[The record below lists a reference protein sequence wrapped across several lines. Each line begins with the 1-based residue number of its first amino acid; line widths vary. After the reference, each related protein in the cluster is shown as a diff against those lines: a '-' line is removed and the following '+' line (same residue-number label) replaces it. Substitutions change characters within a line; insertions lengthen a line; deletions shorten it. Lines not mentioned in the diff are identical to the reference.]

1 MNYSMMELVW
11 LLLIYS
17 FLGWVVETIVGTV
30 KKKKFVNRGFS
41 TGPFCLVYGIAA
53 VFMAVTMEELMAEP
67 VFQLIGCG
75 VLATIIEWM
84 AGKILER
91 LNQHKW
97 WDYSNKKWNFDG
109 YICLQYS
116 VLWAVLGFVA
126 VRYGDAFFLI
136 VYHMIPTLIREILL
150 WILLAGMALDI
161 SASLAAVFHIRKEMP
176 TAIRWNKKVAVWTQ
190 KFALMIVGHVEKR
203 MAKAYPVIME
213 KTEQIEKEGN
223 FAEGCGFYKLFWLF
237 LIGAVLLLAGMMF
250 FTLGAEL
257 AMTPIGERM
266 GAGLTRSRKLWLVI
280 GGSFLLGAIITISE
294 PDLQVLAEQVP
305 SVPNR
310 VLILVI
316 ACGVG
321 MFLVAAV
328 LRMLF
333 GIPLSKMLVVCYLAV
348 FAVACFVPKDFL
360 AVAFD
365 AGGVTTGPMTVPFI
379 MALGVGIS
387 AIRNDKHAENDS
399 FGLVALCSIGPVL
412 AVLLLGLVYP
422 AQGSYVAADV
432 PEAFNSVELGRLF
445 LSEIP
450 YYLKEIAGSLLPIVF
465 FFGIFQLVS
474 IQLHKKTL
482 IKICVGLLYTY
493 VGLVLFL
500 TGANVGFIPA
510 GNYLGTVMASL
521 PCPWILV
528 PVGMVIGYF
537 IVKAEPAVYVLMK
550 QVEELTD
557 GDISGKAMQISLSV
571 GVAASVG
578 LSMLRVLTGIPIMYF
593 LIPGYAIAL
602 FLTLFVPKIFTAI
615 AFDSGGVASGPM
627 TATFLLPLAQGACT
641 AVGGDVVK
649 DAFGVVAMVA
659 MTPLITLQVLGL
671 IYKIKSNKKE
681 EMAEQPFLQAEDVF
695 AGYADDAIIEL

>member
-116 VLWAVLGFVA
+116 VLWSVLGFVA

-237 LIGAVLLLAGMMF
+237 LIGAVLGDFTETIFCRLTAGVWMSRSSLVWGPFSIVWGLAIAIATALLYKDREKPDRHIFIVGTFLGGAYEYVCSIFTEIVFGKVFWDYSKIPFNLGGRINLLYCF
-250 FTLGAEL
+250 FWG
-257 AMTPIGERM
+257 I
-266 GAGLTRSRKLWLVI
+266 
-280 GGSFLLGAIITISE
+280 
-294 PDLQVLAEQVP
+294 
-305 SVPNR
+305 
-310 VLILVI
+310 
-316 ACGVG
+316 
-321 MFLVAAV
+321 AAV
-328 LRMLF
+328 IWIKVLYPKF
-333 GIPLSKMLVVCYLAV
+333 AGWIEKIPMFWGY
-348 FAVACFVPKDFL
+348 
-360 AVAFD
+360 
-365 AGGVTTGPMTVPFI
+365 
-379 MALGVGIS
+379 
-387 AIRNDKHAENDS
+387 
-399 FGLVALCSIGPVL
+399 VL
-412 AVLLLGLVYP
+412 
-422 AQGSYVAADV
+422 
-432 PEAFNSVELGRLF
+432 
-445 LSEIP
+445 
-450 YYLKEIAGSLLPIVF
+450 
-465 FFGIFQLVS
+465 
-474 IQLHKKTL
+474 T
-482 IKICVGLLYTY
+482 
-493 VGLVLFL
+493 
-500 TGANVGFIPA
+500 
-510 GNYLGTVMASL
+510 
-521 PCPWILV
+521 WILV
-528 PVGMVIGYF
+528 VFMAVNILVSMAALVRYDMRANGKPAESGWEKVIDEHFDDERMDRIYPNAKPRYKMGGKRNSAFPACVIYETVPVRF
-537 IVKAEPAVYVLMK
+537 
-550 QVEELTD
+550 
-557 GDISGKAMQISLSV
+557 
-571 GVAASVG
+571 
-578 LSMLRVLTGIPIMYF
+578 RVRPDRCETRC
-593 LIPGYAIAL
+593 
-602 FLTLFVPKIFTAI
+602 
-615 AFDSGGVASGPM
+615 S
-627 TATFLLPLAQGACT
+627 
-641 AVGGDVVK
+641 
-649 DAFGVVAMVA
+649 
-659 MTPLITLQVLGL
+659 
-671 IYKIKSNKKE
+671 
-681 EMAEQPFLQAEDVF
+681 
-695 AGYADDAIIEL
+695 

>member
-237 LIGAVLLLAGMMF
+237 LIGAVLGDFTETIFCRLTAGVWMSRSSLVWGPFSIVWGLAIAIATALLYKDREKPDRHIFIVGTFLGGAYEYVCSVFTEIVFGKVFWDYSKIPFNLGGRINLLYCF
-250 FTLGAEL
+250 FWG
-257 AMTPIGERM
+257 I
-266 GAGLTRSRKLWLVI
+266 
-280 GGSFLLGAIITISE
+280 
-294 PDLQVLAEQVP
+294 
-305 SVPNR
+305 
-310 VLILVI
+310 
-316 ACGVG
+316 
-321 MFLVAAV
+321 AAV
-328 LRMLF
+328 AWIKGIYPVMSAWIEKIPINFGKAATWLLLIFFCVDMAVSGLALVRSSEREK
-333 GIPLSKMLVVCYLAV
+333 GIPADSAWQQVMDEHYGDEVLKKIY
-348 FAVACFVPKDFL
+348 PN
-360 AVAFD
+360 
-365 AGGVTTGPMTVPFI
+365 
-379 MALGVGIS
+379 AL
-387 AIRNDKHAENDS
+387 K
-399 FGLVALCSIGPVL
+399 
-412 AVLLLGLVYP
+412 
-422 AQGSYVAADV
+422 
-432 PEAFNSVELGRLF
+432 VE
-445 LSEIP
+445 
-450 YYLKEIAGSLLPIVF
+450 
-465 FFGIFQLVS
+465 
-474 IQLHKKTL
+474 
-482 IKICVGLLYTY
+482 
-493 VGLVLFL
+493 
-500 TGANVGFIPA
+500 
-510 GNYLGTVMASL
+510 
-521 PCPWILV
+521 
-528 PVGMVIGYF
+528 
-537 IVKAEPAVYVLMK
+537 
-550 QVEELTD
+550 
-557 GDISGKAMQISLSV
+557 
-571 GVAASVG
+571 
-578 LSMLRVLTGIPIMYF
+578 
-593 LIPGYAIAL
+593 
-602 FLTLFVPKIFTAI
+602 
-615 AFDSGGVASGPM
+615 
-627 TATFLLPLAQGACT
+627 
-641 AVGGDVVK
+641 
-649 DAFGVVAMVA
+649 
-659 MTPLITLQVLGL
+659 
-671 IYKIKSNKKE
+671 
-681 EMAEQPFLQAEDVF
+681 
-695 AGYADDAIIEL
+695 

>member
-237 LIGAVLLLAGMMF
+237 LIGAVLGDFTETIFCRLTAGVWMSRSSLVWGPFSIVWGLAIAIATALLYKDREKPDRHIFIVGTFLGGAYEYVCSIFTEIVFGKVFWDYSKIPFNLGGRINLLYCF
-250 FTLGAEL
+250 FWG
-257 AMTPIGERM
+257 I
-266 GAGLTRSRKLWLVI
+266 
-280 GGSFLLGAIITISE
+280 
-294 PDLQVLAEQVP
+294 
-305 SVPNR
+305 
-310 VLILVI
+310 
-316 ACGVG
+316 
-321 MFLVAAV
+321 AAV
-328 LRMLF
+328 AWIKGIYPVMSAWIEKIPINFGKAATWLLLIFFCVDMAVSGLALVRSSEREK
-333 GIPLSKMLVVCYLAV
+333 GIPADSAWQQVMDEHYGDEVLKKIY
-348 FAVACFVPKDFL
+348 PN
-360 AVAFD
+360 
-365 AGGVTTGPMTVPFI
+365 
-379 MALGVGIS
+379 AL
-387 AIRNDKHAENDS
+387 K
-399 FGLVALCSIGPVL
+399 
-412 AVLLLGLVYP
+412 
-422 AQGSYVAADV
+422 
-432 PEAFNSVELGRLF
+432 VE
-445 LSEIP
+445 
-450 YYLKEIAGSLLPIVF
+450 
-465 FFGIFQLVS
+465 
-474 IQLHKKTL
+474 
-482 IKICVGLLYTY
+482 
-493 VGLVLFL
+493 
-500 TGANVGFIPA
+500 
-510 GNYLGTVMASL
+510 
-521 PCPWILV
+521 
-528 PVGMVIGYF
+528 
-537 IVKAEPAVYVLMK
+537 
-550 QVEELTD
+550 
-557 GDISGKAMQISLSV
+557 
-571 GVAASVG
+571 
-578 LSMLRVLTGIPIMYF
+578 
-593 LIPGYAIAL
+593 
-602 FLTLFVPKIFTAI
+602 
-615 AFDSGGVASGPM
+615 
-627 TATFLLPLAQGACT
+627 
-641 AVGGDVVK
+641 
-649 DAFGVVAMVA
+649 
-659 MTPLITLQVLGL
+659 
-671 IYKIKSNKKE
+671 
-681 EMAEQPFLQAEDVF
+681 
-695 AGYADDAIIEL
+695 

>member
-223 FAEGCGFYKLFWLF
+223 FAEGGGFYKLFWLF
-237 LIGAVLLLAGMMF
+237 LIGAVLGDFTETIFCRLTAGVWMSRSSLVWGPFSIVWGLAIAIATALLYKDREKPDRHIFIVGTFLGGAYEYVCSVFTEIVFGKVFWDYSKIPFNLGGRINLLYCF
-250 FTLGAEL
+250 FWG
-257 AMTPIGERM
+257 I
-266 GAGLTRSRKLWLVI
+266 
-280 GGSFLLGAIITISE
+280 
-294 PDLQVLAEQVP
+294 
-305 SVPNR
+305 
-310 VLILVI
+310 
-316 ACGVG
+316 
-321 MFLVAAV
+321 AAV
-328 LRMLF
+328 IWIKVLYPKFAGWIEKIPMLW
-333 GIPLSKMLVVCYLAV
+333 GY
-348 FAVACFVPKDFL
+348 
-360 AVAFD
+360 
-365 AGGVTTGPMTVPFI
+365 
-379 MALGVGIS
+379 
-387 AIRNDKHAENDS
+387 
-399 FGLVALCSIGPVL
+399 VL
-412 AVLLLGLVYP
+412 
-422 AQGSYVAADV
+422 
-432 PEAFNSVELGRLF
+432 
-445 LSEIP
+445 
-450 YYLKEIAGSLLPIVF
+450 
-465 FFGIFQLVS
+465 
-474 IQLHKKTL
+474 T
-482 IKICVGLLYTY
+482 
-493 VGLVLFL
+493 
-500 TGANVGFIPA
+500 
-510 GNYLGTVMASL
+510 
-521 PCPWILV
+521 WILV
-528 PVGMVIGYF
+528 VFMAVNILVSMAALVRYDMRANGRPAESGWEKVID
-537 IVKAEPAVYVLMK
+537 EH
-550 QVEELTD
+550 
-557 GDISGKAMQISLSV
+557 
-571 GVAASVG
+571 
-578 LSMLRVLTGIPIMYF
+578 
-593 LIPGYAIAL
+593 
-602 FLTLFVPKIFTAI
+602 
-615 AFDSGGVASGPM
+615 FDDERM
-627 TATFLLPLAQGACT
+627 
-641 AVGGDVVK
+641 DR
-649 DAFGVVAMVA
+649 
-659 MTPLITLQVLGL
+659 
-671 IYKIKSNKKE
+671 IYPNAK
-681 EMAEQPFLQAEDVF
+681 PR
-695 AGYADDAIIEL
+695 

>member
-223 FAEGCGFYKLFWLF
+223 FAEGCGFYKLLWLF
-237 LIGAVLLLAGMMF
+237 LIGAVLGDFTETIFCRLTAGVWMSRSSLVWGPFSIVWGLAIAIATALLYKDREKPDRHIFIVGTFLGGAYEYVCSIFTEIVFGKVFWDYSKIPFNLGGRINLLYCF
-250 FTLGAEL
+250 FWG
-257 AMTPIGERM
+257 I
-266 GAGLTRSRKLWLVI
+266 
-280 GGSFLLGAIITISE
+280 
-294 PDLQVLAEQVP
+294 
-305 SVPNR
+305 
-310 VLILVI
+310 
-316 ACGVG
+316 
-321 MFLVAAV
+321 AAV
-328 LRMLF
+328 IWIKVLYPKF
-333 GIPLSKMLVVCYLAV
+333 AGWIEKIPMFWGY
-348 FAVACFVPKDFL
+348 
-360 AVAFD
+360 
-365 AGGVTTGPMTVPFI
+365 
-379 MALGVGIS
+379 
-387 AIRNDKHAENDS
+387 
-399 FGLVALCSIGPVL
+399 VL
-412 AVLLLGLVYP
+412 
-422 AQGSYVAADV
+422 
-432 PEAFNSVELGRLF
+432 
-445 LSEIP
+445 
-450 YYLKEIAGSLLPIVF
+450 
-465 FFGIFQLVS
+465 
-474 IQLHKKTL
+474 T
-482 IKICVGLLYTY
+482 
-493 VGLVLFL
+493 
-500 TGANVGFIPA
+500 
-510 GNYLGTVMASL
+510 
-521 PCPWILV
+521 WILV
-528 PVGMVIGYF
+528 VFMAVNILVSMAALVRYDMRANGKPAESGWEKVID
-537 IVKAEPAVYVLMK
+537 EH
-550 QVEELTD
+550 
-557 GDISGKAMQISLSV
+557 
-571 GVAASVG
+571 
-578 LSMLRVLTGIPIMYF
+578 
-593 LIPGYAIAL
+593 
-602 FLTLFVPKIFTAI
+602 
-615 AFDSGGVASGPM
+615 FDDERM
-627 TATFLLPLAQGACT
+627 
-641 AVGGDVVK
+641 DR
-649 DAFGVVAMVA
+649 
-659 MTPLITLQVLGL
+659 
-671 IYKIKSNKKE
+671 IYPNAK
-681 EMAEQPFLQAEDVF
+681 PR
-695 AGYADDAIIEL
+695 

>member
-41 TGPFCLVYGIAA
+41 TGPFCLVYGTAA

-237 LIGAVLLLAGMMF
+237 LIGAVLGDFTETIFCRLTAGVWMSRSSLVWGPFSIVWGLAIAIATALLYKDREKPDRHIFIVGTFLGGAYEYVCSV
-250 FTLGAEL
+250 FTEIVFGKVFWDYSKIPFNLGVSICCTAF
-257 AMTPIGERM
+257 
-266 GAGLTRSRKLWLVI
+266 S
-280 GGSFLLGAIITISE
+280 GGS
-294 PDLQVLAEQVP
+294 Q
-305 SVPNR
+305 R
-310 VLILVI
+310 
-316 ACGVG
+316 
-321 MFLVAAV
+321 
-328 LRMLF
+328 
-333 GIPLSKMLVVCYLAV
+333 
-348 FAVACFVPKDFL
+348 
-360 AVAFD
+360 
-365 AGGVTTGPMTVPFI
+365 
-379 MALGVGIS
+379 
-387 AIRNDKHAENDS
+387 
-399 FGLVALCSIGPVL
+399 
-412 AVLLLGLVYP
+412 
-422 AQGSYVAADV
+422 
-432 PEAFNSVELGRLF
+432 
-445 LSEIP
+445 
-450 YYLKEIAGSLLPIVF
+450 
-465 FFGIFQLVS
+465 
-474 IQLHKKTL
+474 
-482 IKICVGLLYTY
+482 
-493 VGLVLFL
+493 
-500 TGANVGFIPA
+500 
-510 GNYLGTVMASL
+510 
-521 PCPWILV
+521 
-528 PVGMVIGYF
+528 
-537 IVKAEPAVYVLMK
+537 
-550 QVEELTD
+550 
-557 GDISGKAMQISLSV
+557 
-571 GVAASVG
+571 
-578 LSMLRVLTGIPIMYF
+578 
-593 LIPGYAIAL
+593 
-602 FLTLFVPKIFTAI
+602 
-615 AFDSGGVASGPM
+615 
-627 TATFLLPLAQGACT
+627 
-641 AVGGDVVK
+641 
-649 DAFGVVAMVA
+649 
-659 MTPLITLQVLGL
+659 
-671 IYKIKSNKKE
+671 
-681 EMAEQPFLQAEDVF
+681 
-695 AGYADDAIIEL
+695 